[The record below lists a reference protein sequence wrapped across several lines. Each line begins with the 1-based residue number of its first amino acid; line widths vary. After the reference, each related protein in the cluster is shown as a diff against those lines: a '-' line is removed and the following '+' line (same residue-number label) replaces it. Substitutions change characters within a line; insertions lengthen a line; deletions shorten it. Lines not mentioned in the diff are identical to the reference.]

1 MAWVMSIFSFKA
13 DLNTRYRKQLSGLVG
28 YQVITSSKV
37 VFVNDQVMI
46 FHFVIREITK

>member
-1 MAWVMSIFSFKA
+1 
-13 DLNTRYRKQLSGLVG
+13 VG

-46 FHFVIREITK
+46 FNFVNREITKWG